1 MSSGTFPDLEIVSS
15 EKTSHCVHRQQ
26 LSRVSLNSFAGLLID
41 SAFSISVVEP
51 ALVLDIVLYTIYG
64 MPFTHH
70 NLPLNTIEAAID
82 ALVKYG
88 VAVRLFATP
97 TGPLYPL
104 LLSHAPHHPIDAYA
118 VAGKYGFED
127 AAVAISAHLL
137 AYDLFLISDEL
148 SIKMGPVY
156 LRRLIDLHSNR
167 STALKDIVLRPPE
180 AHLATAACCGETQG
194 RLTQAWVFAAT
205 QLVWDM
211 LPSKL
216 PSLSPPHCRMNGDP
230 SDQVCQPMPYS
241 QSSRRWERK

>member
-167 STALKDIVLRPPE
+167 ATALKGIVLRPPE
-180 AHLATAACCGETQG
+180 AHPPTATCGGAMQG
-194 RLTQAWVFAAT
+194 WLTQAWVFAAA
-205 QLVWDM
+205 QLAWGT

-216 PSLSPPHCRMNGDP
+216 LSLSPPHYRMSGNLL
-230 SDQVCQPMPYS
+230 DQVCRPTLYNRP
-241 QSSRRWERK
+241 SRRQAGK